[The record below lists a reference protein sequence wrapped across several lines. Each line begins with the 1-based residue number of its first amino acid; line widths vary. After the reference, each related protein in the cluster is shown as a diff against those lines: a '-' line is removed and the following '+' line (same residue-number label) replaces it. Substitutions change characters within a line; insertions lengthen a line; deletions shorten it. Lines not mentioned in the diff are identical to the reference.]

1 MRSMQEELTRKQRE
15 AERFKAESER
25 LKNEVSFTEEKNK
38 QLAADN
44 FALNDKV

>member
-1 MRSMQEELTRKQRE
+1 MRTLEQELNRKQRE

-25 LKNEVSFTEEKNK
+25 LQNEVSFSEEKNK
-38 QLAADN
+38 RLAADN